1 MSNDIVK
8 KIPSGRW
15 IHIIPPT
22 ILVYIVAFMD
32 RTNIGF
38 AIAGGMNKSLGI
50 TSTVAGIAAGIFFI
64 GYMFLQV
71 PGGRIAEK
79 GSAKK
84 FIAWTIVAWGGLAIL
99 SGFVQ
104 NITQLLIIRFL
115 LGVAEGGVYPA
126 ILTIISHWFPN
137 EERGRANSF
146 FIMNIPIASIITGPL
161 SGWIISAYSWRYV
174 FIIEGAI
181 AFLLMAIWL
190 PLISDRPCD
199 AKWITKEERE
209 YIETK
214 LLKEQEALQG
224 KEVVK
229 QSIGRLLSNHNMWK
243 LIAIYFCFNT
253 GVYGFALWL
262 PTILK
267 TLTHSGMSGVGMLS
281 TIPYIGTIIGL
292 YAFATLSDRSMNRK
306 MYTAIPLFGFAI
318 CLLLSVVFKSNIW
331 VSFVFIT
338 GCGVFFQATS
348 GVFWTIPP
356 ILFDSDMAA
365 SSRGV
370 VNALGNL
377 GGFAGPYLVGLLTTV
392 YSASVGTISLVV
404 FLFMAFMITLTLP
417 KKTGKQNTIQHLQD
431 KQVADR

>member
-8 KIPSGRW
+8 KIPAGRW

-38 AIAGGMNKSLGI
+38 AIAGGMDKTLGI
-50 TSTVAGIAAGIFFI
+50 TSTIAGLAAGIFFI

-71 PGGRIAEK
+71 PGGRIAET

-84 FIAWTIVAWGGLAIL
+84 FITWTIVAWGILAML
-99 SGFVQ
+99 SGCVQ

-137 EERGRANSF
+137 GERGRANSF

-174 FIIEGAI
+174 FIIEGAV
-181 AFLLMAIWL
+181 AFLLMFIWL
-190 PLISDRPCD
+190 PLISDRPSD
-199 AKWITKEERE
+199 AKWISKEEKD
-209 YIETK
+209 YIEST
-214 LLKEQEALQG
+214 LREEQIALGG
-224 KEVVK
+224 KKVVK
-229 QSIGRLLSNHNMWK
+229 HSIGTVLSNKNIWK

-292 YAFATLSDRSMNRK
+292 YVFATLSDRSMNRK
-306 MYTAIPLFGFAI
+306 LYTAIPLFGFAL
-318 CLLLSVVFKSNIW
+318 CLFLSVVFKSSIW
-331 VSFVFIT
+331 VSFAFIT

-348 GVFWTIPP
+348 GVFWTMPP
-356 ILFDSDMAA
+356 ILFDGDMAA
-365 SSRGV
+365 SSRGII
-370 VNALGNL
+370 NALGNL
-377 GGFAGPYLVGLLTTV
+377 GGFAGPFLVGLLTTHFG
-392 YSASVGTISLVV
+392 AGIGTMSLVA
-404 FLFMAFMITLTLP
+404 FLFLAFLITLTLP
-417 KKTGKQNTIQHLQD
+417 AKTGAMNAIANKQAKVVEN
-431 KQVADR
+431 

>member
-1 MSNDIVK
+1 MSNDIIK

-15 IHIIPPT
+15 LHIIPPT

-38 AIAGGMNKSLGI
+38 AIAGGMNKDLGI
-50 TSTVAGIAAGIFFI
+50 TSTIAGVAAGIFFI

-84 FIAWTIVAWGGLAIL
+84 FIAYTIVAWGGLAVL

-137 EERGRANSF
+137 KERGRANSF

-174 FIIEGAI
+174 FIIEGSI
-181 AFLLMAIWL
+181 AFLLMFIWL

-199 AKWITKEERE
+199 AKWISKEEKD
-209 YIETK
+209 YIENS
-214 LLKEQEALQG
+214 LREEQAALGG
-224 KEVVK
+224 KGVVK
-229 QSIGRLLSNHNMWK
+229 QSIGKLLSNHNIWK

-292 YAFATLSDRSMNRK
+292 YVFATLSDRSMNRK
-306 MYTAIPLFGFAI
+306 LYTAIPLFGFAF
-318 CLLLSVVFKSNIW
+318 CLLLSVLFKSNIW
-331 VSFVFIT
+331 VSFAFIT

-365 SSRGV
+365 SSRGII
-370 VNALGNL
+370 NALGNL
-377 GGFAGPYLVGLLTTV
+377 GGFAGPYLVGLLTTHF
-392 YSASVGTISLVV
+392 SAGVGTTSLVV
-404 FLFMAFMITLTLP
+404 FLFMAFLITLTLP
-417 KKTGKQNTIQHLQD
+417 AKTGKLSGAQLQNNQAVD
-431 KQVADR
+431 N